1 MNHTFS
7 RQISFPDVVP
17 PVLSAVMAMTFLWH
31 RTAAG
36 ACGGLFMVIF
46 TVFVIE
52 RLLHTEYIFSNGK
65 LFIKRGRF
73 SRIQIICIDEIT
85 RVEVMSRMFVRYV
98 LIEYGAGHCMS
109 VQPDNIKAFIDEIR
123 KRQE

>member
-7 RQISFPDVVP
+7 RHVSFPDIVL
-17 PVLSAVMAMTFLWH
+17 PVLSAVMAMVFLWH

-36 ACGGLFMVIF
+36 ACGGLFMIIF

-52 RLLHTEYIFSNGK
+52 RLLHTEYLFSGGK
-65 LFIKRGRF
+65 LIIKRGRF
-73 SRIQIICIDEIT
+73 SRSHTIRVDEIT
-85 RVEVMSRMFVRYV
+85 RAEIVSRMFVRYV
-98 LIEYGAGHCMS
+98 LIEYGAAHYIS
-109 VQPDNIKAFIDEIR
+109 VQPDNVKVFIDEIR